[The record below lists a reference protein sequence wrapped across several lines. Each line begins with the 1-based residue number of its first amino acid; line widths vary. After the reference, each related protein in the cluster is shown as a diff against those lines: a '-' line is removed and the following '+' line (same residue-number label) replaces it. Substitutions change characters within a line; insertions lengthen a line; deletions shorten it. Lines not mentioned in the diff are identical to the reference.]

1 MTENTAPEPG
11 TVTDA
16 TVHTEDEDAQ
26 ITARADA
33 PPTPEEEAV
42 AEAHADSLT
51 DDVREHYEEM
61 ADLGANIEGEG
72 KVE

>member
-1 MTENTAPEPG
+1 MTENTTPEPG
-11 TVTDA
+11 AVSDA
-16 TVHTEDEDAQ
+16 TAQTEDEDARVS
-26 ITARADA
+26 ARADA
-33 PPTPEEEAV
+33 PPTPEQEAA

-61 ADLGANIEGEG
+61 AELGANIEGEG